1 MKLEEVKRMNQR
13 PEIVKRSIGDI
24 RFTAWGILLAIAGGS
39 LLMCSCRHHR
49 LEAPSNP
56 FAAAGPNPTMTASG
70 GQLPP
75 PNSAASDQRPLPPHV
90 MAQTA
95 QMEGASVDSSTVH
108 RADSNHP
115 GTRQVQ
121 PVGFFNPVPPNE
133 IAGRPPVDAMT
144 PGAPNVMDPCPPV
157 GSNVYSRDEYIC
169 DGGDSVGKAYVRSDW
184 SVEGL
189 DQEDTIAHFDTLE
202 GRTKVEES
210 NRVCIYS
217 PRFATVRKIE
227 GVLQSGQETHVA
239 SVDRKLLAVTE
250 QKEHSVGMTA
260 QQSQADFARNR
271 KLANA
276 YRSRQQGGALV
287 NPQGLVQHK
296 TNRWARSVRD
306 LMTLSHLGDAEL
318 AYLAQDAEAARA
330 WESAEGVKVILNNN
344 SAMAV
349 KRLQKAATV
358 FVIGDPET
366 SPELRLVKIASTSAA
381 QPGEIVEFTLRFDNI
396 GNEVIGNVTLI
407 DELTTRLEYV
417 EGSATCS
424 LEGNF
429 VAEANPVGSRT
440 LRWEITDPMKAG
452 EHGVIRFRCRV
463 R

>member
-1 MKLEEVKRMNQR
+1 
-13 PEIVKRSIGDI
+13 
-24 RFTAWGILLAIAGGS
+24 
-39 LLMCSCRHHR
+39 
-49 LEAPSNP
+49 
-56 FAAAGPNPTMTASG
+56 
-70 GQLPP
+70 
-75 PNSAASDQRPLPPHV
+75 
-90 MAQTA
+90 
-95 QMEGASVDSSTVH
+95 
-108 RADSNHP
+108 
-115 GTRQVQ
+115 
-121 PVGFFNPVPPNE
+121 
-133 IAGRPPVDAMT
+133 
-144 PGAPNVMDPCPPV
+144 
-157 GSNVYSRDEYIC
+157 
-169 DGGDSVGKAYVRSDW
+169 
-184 SVEGL
+184 
-189 DQEDTIAHFDTLE
+189 
-202 GRTKVEES
+202 
-210 NRVCIYS
+210 
-217 PRFATVRKIE
+217 
-227 GVLQSGQETHVA
+227 
-239 SVDRKLLAVTE
+239 
-250 QKEHSVGMTA
+250 
-260 QQSQADFARNR
+260 
-271 KLANA
+271 
-276 YRSRQQGGALV
+276 
-287 NPQGLVQHK
+287 
-296 TNRWARSVRD
+296 VRD

-366 SPELRLVKIASTSAA
+366 SSELRLVKIASTSAA

-429 VAEANPVGSRT
+429 VAEANPVGSQT